1 MKPEILQ
8 PLNVGLSKIRNL
20 IIFVALL
27 CFFNF
32 CACSSSSDEQP
43 VRLSG
48 EENVLATVNGSDIS
62 AYDLQQAVDASLGAA
77 AQGMLDAQGR
87 QSVLESLV
95 AARAI
100 GQAQEKEL
108 SAADR
113 AALAKQVAAYREQLL
128 VKMYL
133 ARHVKKEPV
142 SRKMAQDY
150 YDRHRDQYGEKTIKQ
165 YELITSG
172 SALSDTARD
181 RLLAALRNADK
192 QKDWSAWS
200 RKLEQNGLPV
210 AYKRGSCDPAI
221 LTADLRSQLA
231 GLNPGQP
238 ANLAFADGVISLA
251 RVTAQTKVPARPFEE
266 VSAGIR
272 KTLLPVQLK
281 KAVKKAAGQVL
292 KEAEVVY
299 MQSNMEKVDS
309 VESK

>member
-1 MKPEILQ
+1 LQ
-8 PLNVGLSKIRNL
+8 
-20 IIFVALL
+20 
-27 CFFNF
+27 
-32 CACSSSSDEQP
+32 
-43 VRLSG
+43 
-48 EENVLATVNGSDIS
+48 
-62 AYDLQQAVDASLGAA
+62 
-77 AQGMLDAQGR
+77 
-87 QSVLESLV
+87 
-95 AARAI
+95 
-100 GQAQEKEL
+100 
-108 SAADR
+108 
-113 AALAKQVAAYREQLL
+113 
-128 VKMYL
+128 
-133 ARHVKKEPV
+133 
-142 SRKMAQDY
+142 
-150 YDRHRDQYGEKTIKQ
+150 
-165 YELITSG
+165 
-172 SALSDTARD
+172 
-181 RLLAALRNADK
+181 NADK

-210 AYKRGSCDPAI
+210 AYKSGSCDPAI